1 MLEEQM
7 ELFQDEGGLKD
18 DGMNKDPVSGN
29 EVPSGSLAEEV
40 RDDIPAQLSEGEY
53 VVPAD
58 VVRFFGVKFFEDLR
72 MQAKQGLAQMEK
84 DGRIGGEPVA
94 VATLEVQADADQLD
108 PEDEKKLREM
118 MKVNK
123 GGVVHAAE
131 GILTEKDIQADAVA
145 KSANPL
151 GDYGFVGGSLGFPSR
166 AVPTQKTFY
175 HPDGMTYVVRYN
187 ADGSLVNPNDA
198 MYTESPWSETPPNV
212 QEVMTGTGGG
222 GFDDREE
229 SSNRERE
236 SSVSQTTQA
245 FTDMEKARVD
255 ANKAVEE
262 SYKRLMKNNKNLKL
276 SENEYR
282 NLPLSAKIG
291 LIPAELGLDV
301 KDADINKIIANAN
314 NPSGLSKLISA
325 LGGGVVG
332 VVANAAKQIFKGIGE
347 KLDFESANR
356 TVQQVIDS
364 DSDGIMNR
372 VDRFL
377 LGITKDNKIQTPRGP
392 VDINS
397 SEGKA
402 AIGRIEEN
410 RKRVRDNALK
420 THLKEVENL
429 QVDLTRAE
437 ESAGQ
442 GDLDTVAQNEA
453 FQQQMDEAQAIA
465 RGEDANRSGTGGAT
479 SGFGYKPSPPTG
491 QSPGFPGAAPATSF
505 SGGYSAPPTYDYG
518 GGGPFDKGG
527 LASKP
532 KAKAKRKKNTKGLG
546 TKPKAT

>member
-7 ELFQDEGGLKD
+7 ELFQEEGGLKD

-58 VVRFFGVKFFEDLR
+58 VVRYYGVKFFEDLR
-72 MQAKQGLAQMEK
+72 MKAKRGLAQMER
-84 DGRIGGEPVA
+84 DGRIGGEPIA

-118 MKVNK
+118 IAVNK
-123 GGVVHAAE
+123 GGVIHAAE
-131 GILTEKDIQADAVA
+131 GVFTEADITADTIA
-145 KSANPL
+145 KSTNPL
-151 GDYGFVGGSLGFPSR
+151 GQFGFVGGSLGFPSR
-166 AVPTQKTFY
+166 PVPTQKTFY
-175 HPDGMTYVVRYN
+175 HPDGRTYVVRYD
-187 ADGSLVNPNDA
+187 ADGSLSNPNDA
-198 MYTESPWSETPPNV
+198 VYTESPWSETPPNIQQV
-212 QEVMTGTGGG
+212 PTGTGSGLDIFG
-222 GFDDREE
+222 DERESSDRE
-229 SSNRERE
+229 RD

-245 FTDMEKARVD
+245 FTDMQKARVD
-255 ANKAVEE
+255 AEAALKS
-262 SYKRLMKNNKNLKL
+262 SYKRLKDNNEGLKL
-276 SENEYR
+276 SFEEYS

-301 KDADINKIIANAN
+301 KDADINEIIKNAN
-314 NPSGLSKLISA
+314 NPTGLSKLISA

-332 VVANAAKQIFKGIGE
+332 VVGNAAKQIFKGVGE
-347 KLDFESANR
+347 ALNFESANQ

-364 DSDGIMNR
+364 DSDGLMNK

-377 LGITKDNKIQTPRGP
+377 LGIRKDNKIQTPQGP

-402 AIGRIEEN
+402 AIERIEKN
-410 RKRVRDNALK
+410 RKEVRDKALE

-429 QVDLTRAE
+429 KVDIQAAE

-442 GDLDTVAQNEA
+442 GDLDTVAQNKA
-453 FQQQMDEAQAIA
+453 FEQQMQEARDIA
-465 RGEDANRSGTGGAT
+465 RGTPRREDANRSGTGGAT
-479 SGFGYKPSPPTG
+479 SGFGYNPSYSTDA
-491 QSPGFPGAAPATSF
+491 GFG
-505 SGGYSAPPTYDYG
+505 YG
-518 GGGPFDKGG
+518 GSDVVTPFEEGG

-532 KAKAKRKKNTKGLG
+532 KAKPKRKKNTKGLG